1 MFLHLITEKNKQLFL
16 SLTKSL
22 CHADGHFT
30 DDERAMVEQYCKEL
44 EIASDSADAVS
55 DPKELMQQLAAS
67 SDAREKKI
75 IVFELLG
82 LAHVD
87 KEFSADERRFV
98 EELRTVFEM
107 DTDYIQRAEEL
118 IRSYLDIQDRVNALI
133 LG

>member
-1 MFLHLITEKNKQLFL
+1 MFLHLIAEKNKRLFL

-30 DDERAMVEQYCKEL
+30 DDERAMVEYCKEL

-87 KEFSADERRFV
+87 KDFSADERRFV
-98 EELRTVFEM
+98 EELRTVFAM

-118 IRSYLDIQDRVNALI
+118 IRSYLDMQDRVNALV

>member
-1 MFLHLITEKNKQLFL
+1 MFLHLIAEKNKQLFL

-67 SDAREKKI
+67 SD
-75 IVFELLG
+75 
-82 LAHVD
+82 
-87 KEFSADERRFV
+87 SADSPLQRR
-98 EELRTVFEM
+98 
-107 DTDYIQRAEEL
+107 QR
-118 IRSYLDIQDRVNALI
+118 RGNP
-133 LG
+133 